1 MASVTQTV
9 PTYTGGIS
17 QQPDELKVPGQVN
30 KAQNVIPDV
39 THGLMKRPGG
49 RLVASLS
56 DSSAFNLPNGSTNT
70 NIQYDP
76 DTQTNGKF
84 FSYYRD
90 EDEQYLGQVSRTGD
104 VRMWKC
110 TDGTPVPVIYS
121 HKSWVTG
128 FAYSIGDLISA
139 NDKIYKATTAGTST
153 GSTAPSHG
161 SSTATVGGNTWEYIT
176 TTAAQETALKL
187 YLNHYNDDDVQS
199 LTLND
204 YTYLNNRATLKSDGT
219 TDHPKT
225 TVAMSAT
232 VEPTR
237 PAEVFI
243 DLKKISYASQY
254 GLNLWDSTQ
263 GAVDSVST
271 ATRIKVERD
280 ADSSNTCATDGSF
293 PSSGTTIGTGSYV
306 SRCDNDAGN
315 NQDAYCPNVATRIFA
330 VNSNMSGD
338 ADDANGVAHTYQVI
352 RSGSAIGTN
361 VAANL
366 YFRIATIGQS
376 VAQGGSTANPDYQ
389 CRYTTTHD
397 LLYGGEGWET
407 GDYFDIWMKNAR
419 YRVTIMDH
427 SVSQVQ
433 ATMNNNTGS
442 GLIRPIPTPFD
453 NETTITA
460 ESILGD
466 IRTIITSYTNGIEAN
481 ELQQIGTGLYI
492 TNGSTFNAS
501 TPNKDLMN
509 VITDSVNTV
518 EDLPQECKHGYV
530 VKVKNSDNDEDDY
543 YLKFFGKNNQ
553 DGPGVWEECP
563 EPGRKVEFDK
573 ETMPIQL
580 VRLQDDS
587 SGTVTGTANAIY
599 FKVGYPEWD
608 DCLVGSWD
616 STTLRGTVPE
626 PSFVGKKISRMV
638 FYRNRL
644 CMLSDENIIMS
655 VPGSF
660 FDFWAR
666 TAMVFSNTDPI
677 DISCSS
683 TYPAVIYDAVQNNS
697 GLVLF
702 TPNQQFL
709 LTTDSDILNP
719 TTVKINALSTYN
731 YNFRT
736 NPINLGTTI
745 GFLDNAGKYT
755 RFFEMVNVRREGDPQ
770 LVEQSKVVNKLFED
784 DLNLISNSRE
794 NGVIFF
800 SEKNQPLLYGFRYF
814 SDGEK
819 RMQQSWFTWEL
830 QGNVQYH
837 CVLDDSVYAVIRE
850 GSKDVLQR
858 FDIQTESTSRTVTDD
873 FDTAATD
880 DDITYRIHLDNST
893 VIASGSL
900 SYSTTTK
907 KTSFT
912 KPNGF
917 NSSTKQLAVY
927 VHSTGNEVGR
937 YSTAAVNGS
946 NIEVD
951 GDWTGQALVVCYL
964 FDMEVEYP
972 TIHITRQ
979 QGDSYR
985 SDTRGSLVV
994 HRVKLSLGDA
1004 GLYETLLERQGKNDY
1019 TEVYEPVYANLYNA
1033 NQVAIQSESIR
1044 TIPVYDRNTNT
1055 VLTLKSTH
1063 PSPAT
1068 LQSMTWEGDYTSKYY
1083 QRV

>member
-30 KAQNVIPDV
+30 KAKNVIPDV

-56 DSSAFNLPNGSTNT
+56 DSAAFNIPDGSNTNT
-70 NIQYDP
+70 QYDP
-76 DTQTNGKF
+76 DSQTNGKW

-90 EDEQYLGQVSRTGD
+90 ETEQYLGQISRTGD

-110 TDGTPVPVIYS
+110 ADGAPVPVVY
-121 HKSWVTG
+121 HG
-128 FAYSIGDLISA
+128 
-139 NDKIYKATTAGTST
+139 
-153 GSTAPSHG
+153 GSG
-161 SSTATVGGNTWEYIT
+161 SSS
-176 TTAAQETALKL
+176 ETALKL
-187 YLNHYNDDDVQS
+187 YLNHNADDDIQS

-204 YTYLNNRATLKSDGT
+204 YTYITNRATLKSDGT
-219 TDHPKT
+219 TTHPKT

-232 VEPTR
+232 VEPAR

-254 GLNLWDSTQ
+254 ALNLFDSTT
-263 GAVDSVST
+263 VSEVST
-271 ATRIKVERD
+271 ATRIEVTRQY
-280 ADSSNTCATDGSF
+280 DSSNACN
-293 PSSGTTIGTGSYV
+293 SSNVLSGLPTGGN
-306 SRCDNDAGN
+306 RCTNAAGN
-315 NQDAYCPNVATRIFA
+315 NQDAYCPNVDTRIFA
-330 VNSNMSGD
+330 VNSGMSGT
-338 ADDANGVAHTYQVI
+338 AADANGQSFDIDVI
-352 RSGSAIGTN
+352 RSGSAIADN
-361 VAANL
+361 AAANL

-397 LLYGGEGWET
+397 LLYGGEGWEK

-419 YRVTIMDH
+419 YRVTIMEA
-427 SVSQVQ
+427 SVSKVQ
-433 ATMNNNTGS
+433 ATMNSQTGS
-442 GLIRPIPTPFD
+442 GLIRPLPTPFD

-460 ESILGD
+460 ESIIGD
-466 IRTIITSYTNGIEAN
+466 IRTIIETYNNGITSSET
-481 ELQQIGTGLYI
+481 QQIGTGLYI
-492 TNGSTFNAS
+492 TNGSAFNAS

-543 YLKFFGKNNQ
+543 YLKFFGNNDK

-587 SGTVTGTANAIY
+587 SGTVTGTAYAIY
-599 FKVGYPEWD
+599 FKVGYPTWD
-608 DCLVGSWD
+608 NCLVGSWD
-616 STTLRGTVPE
+616 STTLKGTVPE
-626 PSFVGKKISRMV
+626 PSFVGKKISRLV
-638 FYRNRL
+638 FHRNRL

-655 VPGSF
+655 VPGNF

-719 TTVKINALSTYN
+719 TTVKINALATYN

-800 SEKNQPLLYGFRYF
+800 SEKNQPILYGFRYF
-814 SDGEK
+814 NDSEK
-819 RMQQSWFTWEL
+819 RMQQAWFTWEL

-873 FDTAATD
+873 FDTADTE

-893 VIASGSL
+893 VIQSGSL

-907 KTSFT
+907 KTTFT

-937 YSTAAVNGS
+937 YSTAAVNGG

-951 GDWTGQALVVCYL
+951 GDWTGQALVVGYL
-964 FDMEVEYP
+964 FDMEVEFP
-972 TIHITRQ
+972 TIHVTRQ
-979 QGDSYR
+979 QGESYR
-985 SDTRGSLVV
+985 SDTRGSLVL
-994 HRVKLSLGDA
+994 HRVKLSLGNA

>member
-30 KAQNVIPDV
+30 KAKNVIPDV

-56 DSSAFNLPNGSTNT
+56 DSAAFNIPDGSNTNT
-70 NIQYDP
+70 QYDP

-90 EDEQYLGQVSRTGD
+90 EDEQYLGQISRTGD

-110 TDGTPVPVIYS
+110 TDGSPVPVVYD
-121 HKSWVTG
+121 G
-128 FAYSIGDLISA
+128 
-139 NDKIYKATTAGTST
+139 
-153 GSTAPSHG
+153 GSG
-161 SSTATVGGNTWEYIT
+161 SSS
-176 TTAAQETALKL
+176 ETALKL
-187 YLNHYNDDDVQS
+187 YLNHNADDDVQS

-204 YTYLNNRATLKSDGT
+204 YTYITNRATKKSDNST
-219 TDHPKT
+219 HPKT

-232 VEPTR
+232 VEAAR
-237 PAEVFI
+237 PAEVFVN
-243 DLKKISYASQY
+243 LKKISYASQY
-254 GLNLWDSTQ
+254 ALNLFDAATVSE
-263 GAVDSVST
+263 VST

-280 ADSSNTCATDGSF
+280 ADSSNTCATDGTF
-293 PSSGTTIGTGSYV
+293 PSSGTTVGTGSYV
-306 SRCDNDAGN
+306 SRCTNAAGN
-315 NQDAYCPNVATRIFA
+315 NQDAYCPNVDTRIFA
-330 VNSNMSGD
+330 VNSSMSGD

-352 RSGSAIGTN
+352 RGGSAIGAN
-361 VAANL
+361 EAANL

-376 VAQGGSTANPDYQ
+376 VAQGGSSANPDYQ

-407 GDYFDIWMKNAR
+407 GDYFDIWMKNSR

-427 SVSQVQ
+427 SVSKVQ
-433 ATMNNNTGS
+433 ATMNSQTGS

-460 ESILGD
+460 ESIIGD
-466 IRTIITSYTNGIEAN
+466 IRTIIETYNNGIDSTETK
-481 ELQQIGTGLYI
+481 QIGSGLYL
-492 TNGSTFNAS
+492 TNGSAFNAS
-501 TPNKDLMN
+501 TPNKDLMT
-509 VITDSVNTV
+509 VITDSVNTS
-518 EDLPQECKHGYV
+518 EDLPQECKHGYI
-530 VKVKNSDNDEDDY
+530 VKVKNSENDQDDY

-573 ETMPIQL
+573 ETMPIQI
-580 VRLQDDS
+580 VRLQDDG
-587 SGTVTGTANAIY
+587 SGTITGTADAIY
-599 FKVGYPEWD
+599 FKVGYPPWEN
-608 DCLVGSWD
+608 CLVGSWD
-616 STTLRGTVPE
+616 ATAETGTVPE

-655 VPGSF
+655 RPGSF
-660 FDFWAR
+660 FDFWAK
-666 TAMVFSNTDPI
+666 TAMVFSNIDPI
-677 DISCSS
+677 DVSCSS
-683 TYPAVIYDAVQNNS
+683 TYPAIIYDAVQNNS

-719 TTVKINALSTYN
+719 TTVKLNALCTYN
-731 YNFRT
+731 YNFKT
-736 NPINLGTTI
+736 NPINLGTTV

-755 RFFEMVNVRREGDPQ
+755 RFFELANIRREGEPV
-770 LVEQSKVVNKLFED
+770 LIEQSKVVNKLFED
-784 DLNLISNSRE
+784 DLNLISISRE

-858 FDIQTESTSRTVTDD
+858 FDIQTETNSRTVTDD

-917 NSSTKQLAVY
+917 NSTTKQLAVY
-927 VHSTGNEVGR
+927 CHSTGNEVGR
-937 YSTAAVNGS
+937 YNTAAVNGS

-951 GDWTGQALVVCYL
+951 GDWTGQALVVGYL
-964 FDMEVEYP
+964 FDMEVEFP
-972 TIHITRQ
+972 TIHVTRQ
-979 QGDSYR
+979 AGESYR
-985 SDTRGSLVV
+985 SDTRGSLVL
-994 HRVKLSLGDA
+994 HRVKLSLGNA

-1033 NQVAIQSESIR
+1033 NQVAIQAESIR
-1044 TIPVYDRNTNT
+1044 TIPVYDRNVNT

-1068 LQSMTWEGDYTSKYY
+1068 LQSMTWEGDFNTKFY

>member
-9 PTYTGGIS
+9 HTYTGGIS

-30 KAQNVIPDV
+30 KAKNVIPDV

-56 DSSAFNLPNGSTNT
+56 DSAAFNLPNGSTNT

-76 DTQTNGKF
+76 DSQTNGKF

-90 EDEQYLGQVSRTGD
+90 EAEQYLGQVSRTGD
-104 VRMWKC
+104 LRMWKC

-139 NDKIYKATTAGTST
+139 NNKIYKAITAGTST

-161 SSTATVGGNTWEYIT
+161 SGEVAVGGNTWKYIT

-187 YLNHYNDDDVQS
+187 YLNHNADDDVQS

-204 YTYLNNRATLKSDGT
+204 FTYLNNRATLKSDGT
-219 TDHPKT
+219 TAHPKT

-254 GLNLWDSTQ
+254 ALNLWDSDN
-263 GAVDSVST
+263 VSEVST
-271 ATRIKVERD
+271 ATRIEVTRQY
-280 ADSSNTCATDGSF
+280 DSSNACNGSNVLSGLPTGGNRCTDA
-293 PSSGTTIGTGSYV
+293 
-306 SRCDNDAGN
+306 AGN
-315 NQDAYCPNVATRIFA
+315 DQDAYCPNVDTRIFA
-330 VNSNMSGD
+330 VNSGMQKSSSL
-338 ADDANGVAHTYQVI
+338 DANGQSFNIDVI
-352 RSGSAIGTN
+352 RGGSAIATN
-361 VAANL
+361 AAANL

-376 VAQGGSTANPDYQ
+376 VAQGGSSANPDYQ

-397 LLYGGEGWET
+397 LLYGGEGWEK

-419 YRVTIMDH
+419 YRVTIMEA
-427 SVSQVQ
+427 SVSKVQ
-433 ATMNNNTGS
+433 ATMNSQPGS
-442 GLIRPIPTPFD
+442 GLIRPLPTPFD

-460 ESILGD
+460 ESVLGD
-466 IRTIITSYTNGIEAN
+466 IRTIIENYNNGITAAETK
-481 ELQQIGTGLYI
+481 QIGTGLYI
-492 TNGSTFNAS
+492 TNDTEFSAS

-518 EDLPQECKHGYV
+518 EDLPQECKDGYV

-543 YLKFFGKNNQ
+543 YLKFFGHRTGQ

-573 ETMPIQL
+573 ETMPIQI

-608 DCLVGSWD
+608 DCLVGSWN

-626 PSFVGKKISRMV
+626 PSFVGKKISRLV

-709 LTTDSDILNP
+709 VTTDSDILNP
-719 TTVKINALSTYN
+719 TTVKVNALSTYN
-731 YNFRT
+731 YNFKT

-770 LVEQSKVVNKLFED
+770 LVEQSKVVNKLFD
-784 DLNLISNSRE
+784 GNLNLISNSRE

-800 SEKNQPLLYGFRYF
+800 SEKNKPILYGFRYF
-814 SDGEK
+814 NDSEK

-837 CVLDDSVYAVIRE
+837 CVLDDAVYAVIRE

-858 FDIQTESTSRTVTDD
+858 FDIQTSSDSRTVTDD
-873 FDTAATD
+873 FDTSETE
-880 DDITYRIHLDNST
+880 DDITYRIHLDNSV
-893 VIASGSL
+893 VIQSNQLG
-900 SYSTTTK
+900 YSATSK
-907 KTSFT
+907 KTGFT
-912 KPNGF
+912 MPNGF
-917 NSSTKQLAVY
+917 NSTTKQLAVY
-927 VHSTGNEVGR
+927 CHNAGNNVGR
-937 YSTAAVNGS
+937 YAEASVVGNPGNY
-946 NIEVD
+946 NIEFD
-951 GDWTGQALVVCYL
+951 GDWTGEPLVVGYL
-964 FDMEVEYP
+964 FDMEVEFP

-979 QGDSYR
+979 VGESSR

-994 HRVKLSLGDA
+994 HRVKLSLGSA
-1004 GLYETLLERQGKNDY
+1004 GLYKTKLERLGKNDY

-1044 TIPVYDRNTNT
+1044 TIPIYDRNTNT
-1055 VLTLKSTH
+1055 TLTLKSTH

-1068 LQSMTWEGDYTSKYY
+1068 LQSMTWEGDFTTKFY

>member
-30 KAQNVIPDV
+30 KAKNVIPDV

-56 DSSAFNLPNGSTNT
+56 DSAAFNIPDGSNTNT
-70 NIQYDP
+70 QYDP
-76 DTQTNGKF
+76 DSQTNGKW

-90 EDEQYLGQVSRTGD
+90 ETEQYLGQISRTGD

-110 TDGTPVPVIYS
+110 SDGAPVPVVY
-121 HKSWVTG
+121 HG
-128 FAYSIGDLISA
+128 
-139 NDKIYKATTAGTST
+139 
-153 GSTAPSHG
+153 GSG
-161 SSTATVGGNTWEYIT
+161 SSS
-176 TTAAQETALKL
+176 ETALKL
-187 YLNHYNDDDVQS
+187 YLNHNADDDIQS

-204 YTYLNNRATLKSDGT
+204 YTYITNRATLKSDGT
-219 TDHPKT
+219 TTHPKT

-232 VEPTR
+232 VEPVR
-237 PAEVFI
+237 PAEVYI

-254 GLNLWDSTQ
+254 ALNLYDSTTT
-263 GAVDSVST
+263 SEVST
-271 ATRIKVERD
+271 ATRISVERTH
-280 ADSSNTCATDGSF
+280 DSSNGCNADGSQ
-293 PSSGTTIGTGSYV
+293 PSGLPVNG
-306 SRCDNDAGN
+306 SRCTVGAD
-315 NQDAYCPNVATRIFA
+315 QDAYCPNVDTRIFA
-330 VNSNMSGD
+330 VNSASSGK
-338 ADDANGVAHTYQVI
+338 ASDANGNAYTYDVV
-352 RSGSAIGTN
+352 RSGSNLGAN

-376 VAQGGSTANPDYQ
+376 VAEGNNAQNPDYR

-397 LLYGGEGWET
+397 LLYGGEGWEV
-407 GDYFDIWMKNAR
+407 GDYFYIWMKDAR
-419 YRVTIMDH
+419 YKVTIEDA
-427 SVSQVQ
+427 SVSKVQ
-433 ATMNNNTGS
+433 ATMNSVTGS
-442 GLIRPIPTPFD
+442 GLIRPLPTPFD

-460 ESILGD
+460 ESIIGEM
-466 IRTIITSYTNGIEAN
+466 RTIIEGYNNGIDSSET
-481 ELQQIGTGLYI
+481 QQIGTGLYL
-492 TNGSTFNAS
+492 TNGSAFNAS

-509 VITDSVNTV
+509 VITDSINTV

-543 YLKFFGKNNQ
+543 YLKFFGTNNR

-573 ETMPIQL
+573 ETMPIQI
-580 VRLQDDS
+580 VRLQDDG
-587 SGTVTGTANAIY
+587 SGTITGTANAIY

-608 DCLVGSWD
+608 NCLVGSWD
-616 STTLRGTVPE
+616 STNLTGTVPE
-626 PSFVGKKISRMV
+626 PSFVGKKISKMV

-644 CMLSDENIIMS
+644 CMLSDENIVMS

-731 YNFRT
+731 YNFKT

-770 LVEQSKVVNKLFED
+770 LVEQSKVVNKLFTD

-800 SEKNQPLLYGFRYF
+800 SEKNLATIYGFRYF
-814 SDGEK
+814 NDSEK
-819 RMQQSWFTWEL
+819 RMQQAWFTWEL

-858 FDIQTESTSRTVTDD
+858 FDIQTESDSRTVTDD
-873 FDTAATD
+873 FDTADTE
-880 DDITYRIHLDNST
+880 DDITYRVHLDNSK

-912 KPNGF
+912 KPDGF

-927 VHSTGNEVGR
+927 IHTTGNEVGR

-951 GDWTGQALVVCYL
+951 GDWTGQALVVGYL
-964 FDMEVEYP
+964 FDMEVEFP
-972 TIHITRQ
+972 TIHVTRQ
-979 QGDSYR
+979 QGDAYR

-1019 TEVYEPVYANLYNA
+1019 TEIYEPVYANLYNA
-1033 NQVAIQSESIR
+1033 NQVPIQSESIR
-1044 TIPVYDRNTNT
+1044 TVPVYDRNTNT
-1055 VLTLKSTH
+1055 VLKLKSTH

-1068 LQSMTWEGDYTSKYY
+1068 LQSMTWEGDYTTKFYR
-1083 QRV
+1083 RV